1 MNTTHTLMFIKTMI
15 DMTIDIKPLP
25 QPRPRFARRGNFVTT
40 YDTPKIKT
48 YKKHIEIAVKNEM
61 VSKNISMTERPLII
75 NLTFTFA
82 PPKSY
87 PKYKVK
93 EIMGGKVQFTKNVD
107 VDNLAKAVMDAING
121 VAYKDDRQVV
131 ELNVKKR
138 YGEKDAVHIKIKEV

>member
-1 MNTTHTLMFIKTMI
+1 MI

-48 YKKHIEIAVKNEM
+48 YKKHIEIVVRNEM
-61 VSKNISMTERPLII
+61 ASKNIRATERPLII
-75 NLTFTFA
+75 NLIFTFA

-93 EIMGGKVQFTKNVD
+93 EVMSGKIKYTKNVD

-121 VAYKDDRQVV
+121 VAYQDDRQVI
-131 ELNVKKR
+131 ELGVKKQ
-138 YGEKDAVHIKIKEV
+138 YGEKDTVKIIIKEV

>member
-1 MNTTHTLMFIKTMI
+1 MI
-15 DMTIDIKPLP
+15 DMMIHIKPLP

-48 YKKHIEIAVKNEM
+48 YKKHIEISVRNEM
-61 VSKNISMTERPLII
+61 ASKKIRMTERPLII

-93 EIMGGKVQFTKNVD
+93 EIMSGKMKYTKNVD

-121 VAYKDDRQVV
+121 VAYQDDRQVI
-131 ELNVKKR
+131 ELGVKKQ
-138 YGEKDAVHIKIKEV
+138 YGEKDAIHINIKEV